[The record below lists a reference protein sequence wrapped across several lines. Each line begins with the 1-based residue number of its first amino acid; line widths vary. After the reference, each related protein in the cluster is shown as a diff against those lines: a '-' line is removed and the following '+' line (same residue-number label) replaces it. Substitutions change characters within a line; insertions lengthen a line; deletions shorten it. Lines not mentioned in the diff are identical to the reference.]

1 MEGERELATML
12 RGWAVASRKVESART
27 ESCLTVSEVAD
38 FADRQ
43 LEPTARARAAEH
55 LSRCSHCAH
64 AVGSLLRAAREFD
77 DELRLQRALGSLTRR
92 MGACLRVFV
101 DEARGAFTRADALLQ
116 GLTPSVR
123 LDFSSLSPGLA
134 MAGTRAVAED
144 EVADGDPEALHEVA
158 LHAEGLPGVVL
169 LCGEEDGGSLTVSL
183 TEPWEVH
190 LITPDGATRSLPVER
205 GRARYYATITGMPG
219 GDYVLAIVRPEAGA

>member
-1 MEGERELATML
+1 MEGERELASML
-12 RGWAVASRKVESART
+12 RGWAAASRQVESART

-43 LEPTARARAAEH
+43 LEPDARARVAEH
-55 LSRCSHCAH
+55 LSRCSHCTH

-77 DELRLQRALGSLTRR
+77 DEMRLQLALGSLTRR
-92 MGACLRVFV
+92 VGACLRVFV
-101 DEARGAFTRADALLQ
+101 DEARGAFTRADALLR

-123 LDFSSLSPGLA
+123 LEFTSVAPGLA
-134 MAGTRAVAED
+134 MAGTRSVTED
-144 EVADGDPEALHEVA
+144 DVGEVDPEALHEVA

-183 TEPWEVH
+183 TEPWEVR
-190 LITPDGATRSLPVER
+190 LITPDGAIRSLSVER
-205 GRARYYATITGMPG
+205 GSTRYYATITGMPG
-219 GDYVLAIVRPEAGA
+219 GDYMLALVRPEPGA